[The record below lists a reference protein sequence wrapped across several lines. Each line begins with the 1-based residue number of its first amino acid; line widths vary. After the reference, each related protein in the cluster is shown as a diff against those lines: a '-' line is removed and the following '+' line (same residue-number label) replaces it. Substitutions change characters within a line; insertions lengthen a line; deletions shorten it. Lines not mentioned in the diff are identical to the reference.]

1 MNEGRMSGSYCIADV
16 IVRVESL
23 HEDVHELCRAYRFD
37 GDPELVVRTSQE
49 DIDFE
54 RQRSVAADVVSGAEC
69 DAHRST
75 DGYLETLAVYRR
87 IAEAMP
93 ARDTMLVHGS
103 CVAVDGTAYLFCAPS
118 GTGKS
123 THARKWRELLG
134 ERALMVNDDKPLV
147 RVEAGRALAF
157 GTPWNGKHR
166 LSSDVAVPLRA
177 LCLLERANTNHIGR
191 ITADEALPS
200 LLRYV
205 YRPLDPVAL
214 ARTLALVDRLI
225 ACVSLWRL
233 GCTADIEAAQVSF
246 AAMAGDGIP

>member
-1 MNEGRMSGSYCIADV
+1 MGEDRVAGSYRLADV
-16 IVRVESL
+16 VVGVESL

-37 GDPELVVRTSQE
+37 GAPELVVRTSQE

-54 RQRSVAADVVSGAEC
+54 RGRSAAGAKR
-69 DAHRST
+69 DSHRAT
-75 DGYLETLAVYRR
+75 DGYLETLAVCRQ

-103 CVAVDGTAYLFCAPS
+103 CVAVDGVAYLFCAPS

-123 THARKWRELLG
+123 THARRWRELLG

-147 RVEAGRALAF
+147 RVEAGRAIAF
-157 GTPWNGKHR
+157 GTPWDGKHR

-177 LCLLERANTNHIGR
+177 LCLLGRADANHIGR
-191 ITADEALPS
+191 ITADEALPA
-200 LLRYV
+200 LLRHV
-205 YRPLDPVAL
+205 YRPLNPVAL
-214 ARTLALVDRLI
+214 AQTLALVDRLI

-233 GCTADIEAAQVSF
+233 GCTADIDAARVSF
-246 AAMAGDGIP
+246 AAMAGDGLP